1 MTKKGKK
8 NKARSGRA
16 KNQRRDPS
24 SSRFTTASAA
34 SGTGA
39 SIEGVPPGEAAA
51 GVENM
56 VPDVPPCFEM
66 VNPKGAAGAVDIR
79 LDVPP
84 GFETVTPKG
93 AAGSSSSLAV
103 HKVQSLAFSVHIGE
117 LL

>member
-1 MTKKGKK
+1 MTKEVKK

-16 KNQRRDPS
+16 RNQRRDPS
-24 SSRFTTASAA
+24 SSMFTRASAA

-39 SIEGVPPGEAAA
+39 NVEGVPPGEAAG

-56 VPDVPPCFEM
+56 VH
-66 VNPKGAAGAVDIR
+66 
-79 LDVPP
+79 DVPP

-93 AAGSSSSLAV
+93 AAGSSSSAAV
-103 HKVQSLAFSVHIGE
+103 HKVQSLAFSVDIGE

>member
-1 MTKKGKK
+1 MAKEGKK
-8 NKARSGRA
+8 NKAQPGRA
-16 KNQRRDPS
+16 RNQRRDPS
-24 SSRFTTASAA
+24 SGRFTRASAA

-39 SIEGVPPGEAAA
+39 SVEGVPPGEAAA

-56 VPDVPPCFEM
+56 VPDVPPGFEM
-66 VNPKGAAGAVDIR
+66 VNPKGAAGTVDIGH
-79 LDVPP
+79 DVPL

-93 AAGSSSSLAV
+93 AAGSSSSSAV

>member
-1 MTKKGKK
+1 MTKEGKK
-8 NKARSGRA
+8 NKARPDRA
-16 KNQRRDPS
+16 RNQRRDPS
-24 SSRFTTASAA
+24 SGRFTRASAT

-39 SIEGVPPGEAAA
+39 SVEGVPPGEDAA

-56 VPDVPPCFEM
+56 VRDVPPGFKM
-66 VNPKGAAGAVDIR
+66 VNPKGVAGAVNIGH
-79 LDVPP
+79 DVPP

-103 HKVQSLAFSVHIGE
+103 HKVQSLAFSVHIVQ

>member
-1 MTKKGKK
+1 MTKEGKK
-8 NKARSGRA
+8 NKARSGRVR
-16 KNQRRDPS
+16 NQRRDPS
-24 SSRFTTASAA
+24 SDRFTRASAA

-39 SIEGVPPGEAAA
+39 SVEGVPPAEATA

-56 VPDVPPCFEM
+56 VPDVPSGFEM

-79 LDVPP
+79 HDVPP

-93 AAGSSSSLAV
+93 VTGSSSSSAV
-103 HKVQSLAFSVHIGE
+103 HKVQSLAFSVHIVE